1 LTIRGMVN
9 GHAPTDVVTRQARP
23 DILIIIL
30 TSFG

>member
-1 LTIRGMVN
+1 MVN
-9 GHAPTDVVTRQARP
+9 RQDPTDVVTRHARL